1 MAHAVFKYRK
11 GEAYPWV
18 YKYPQTALT
27 ADCIVFSFSQD
38 SKQKPAASSN
48 ESAACKKDSCEQ
60 GSKSVSCGKE
70 SPLKVLLIKRG
81 SDPYKGYWAFPGGFV
96 NPDETAEQ
104 GAVRE
109 LQEETGL
116 QAPYLEQFE
125 VFSTPNRDPRQRVVT
140 VPFFVLTTEM
150 NAVAADDAAEAQWFP
165 VDDLP
170 SLAFDHKE
178 IFEKAMASLRKSLV
192 FNPLWRFLLPEEFT
206 MSQLQALYEAIYC
219 KKYDR
224 RNFARKMLSTGHLN
238 DGGLNRQGLPS
249 RKATI
254 YTFKEN
260 SGGCTLRTNN
270 SKFVLAD
277 FEQITNSL

>member
-27 ADCIVFSFSQD
+27 ADCIVFSFSPD
-38 SKQKPAASSN
+38 
-48 ESAACKKDSCEQ
+48 
-60 GSKSVSCGKE
+60 GKE

-81 SDPYKGYWAFPGGFV
+81 ADPYKDYWAFPGGFV
-96 NPDETAEQ
+96 NPNETAEQ

-116 QAPYLEQFE
+116 QAPYLEQID

-140 VPFFVLTTEM
+140 VPFIVLTRDM
-150 NAVAADDAAEAQWFP
+150 NAVASDDAAEAKWFSI
-165 VDDLP
+165 DDLP

-178 IFEKAMASLRKSLV
+178 IFEKAITALRKSLV

-206 MSQLQALYEAIYC
+206 MSQLQTLYEAIYC

-224 RNFARKMLSTGHLN
+224 RNFARKMLSTGFLN
-238 DGGLNRQGLPS
+238 DGNINRNGLPS

-254 YTFKEN
+254 YTFRSILN
-260 SGGCTLRTNN
+260 DNIN
-270 SKFVLAD
+270 
-277 FEQITNSL
+277 QSL

>member
-27 ADCIVFSFSQD
+27 ADCIVFSFCPD
-38 SKQKPAASSN
+38 SKQKPAAASN
-48 ESAACKKDSCEQ
+48 ESVACKK
-60 GSKSVSCGKE
+60 

-81 SDPYKGYWAFPGGFV
+81 ADPYKDYWAFPGGFV
-96 NPDETAEQ
+96 NPDETAKQ

-116 QAPYLEQFE
+116 QAPYLEQIE

-140 VPFFVLTTEM
+140 VPFIVLTTEM
-150 NAVAADDAAEAQWFP
+150 NAVAADDAAEAKWFP

-178 IFEKAMASLRKSLV
+178 IFEKAMAALRKSLV